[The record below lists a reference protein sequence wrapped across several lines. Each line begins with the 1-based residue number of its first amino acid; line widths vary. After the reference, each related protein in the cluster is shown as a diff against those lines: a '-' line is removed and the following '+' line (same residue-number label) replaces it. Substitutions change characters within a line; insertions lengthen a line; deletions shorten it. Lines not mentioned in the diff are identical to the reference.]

1 MPGGAELRGLAV
13 NKSLA
18 RTFFE
23 RAELLCER
31 EAVRYKENK
40 SPYKSM
46 TWTALARLVKEM
58 AAGLI
63 ARGIEAGDR
72 VAILSQ
78 TSHLWAAAD
87 LATISSG
94 AVTVPIY
101 PTSSQADIDFILSN
115 SGAKVVF
122 VHGEALLK
130 KVLASKQETLKTVVL
145 VSQLNKGRSLSEFV
159 AENDLS
165 PDFVIGLEEL
175 RQKGLTQLEQNPE
188 VVSERMAGICFED
201 MATIIYTSG
210 TTGTPKGVP
219 LTHGNIV
226 SVLDDLKGVIPID
239 ENDVYLSYLP
249 MSHVFER
256 VCGEYYWIY
265 SGGVCA
271 YAEGIE
277 TMAKNMAEVKPT
289 MILTVPRVLD
299 KIYAK
304 VRSGIEGASGN
315 AKRLIDWSL
324 KVGAEVVDAE
334 ANGVAPRVA
343 LRAKHWLAEKTVLRK
358 LRERICPSLRLV
370 VSGGAPGTSHTIE
383 FFNSIGITTIEGYG
397 LTETAAPACVNRV
410 DRKKIGTVGPSLPS
424 VEMIIADDGEILLRG
439 PSIFEGYYGLEEATK
454 DAFVDGWFRTGDI
467 GIIDGDGYLK
477 ITDRK
482 KDIIVNSSGKNIAPQ
497 KIEAV
502 LKTVSFVNQAVVFG
516 DKRKQ
521 LVALIVL
528 DEQALTQHASD
539 EGWNFNSYS
548 DLVEMPEVTNMLKKE
563 IAERSKSL
571 ADYEKVSNF
580 HVLANDLSVEA
591 GELTAT
597 LKIKRN
603 VVAQNYKAIIE
614 RLYKE
619 EKASQPAAKGQS
631 SKGLVSSGR

>member
-1 MPGGAELRGLAV
+1 MKKNLAT
-13 NKSLA
+13 
-18 RTFFE
+18 TFFD
-23 RAELLCER
+23 RAALLSEK
-31 EAVRYKENK
+31 EAVRFKENK

-46 TWTALARLVKEM
+46 TWAALAGLVKEM
-58 AAGLI
+58 AAGLT

-101 PTSSQADIDFILSN
+101 PTSSQSDIDFILSN
-115 SGAKVVF
+115 SGSKVVF

-130 KVLASKQETLKTVVL
+130 KVLASKQETVKTIVL
-145 VSQLNKGRSLSEFV
+145 VSQLNKGRSLNEFIREENI
-159 AENDLS
+159 AEDY
-165 PDFVIGLEEL
+165 VICLEEL
-175 RQKGLTQLEQNPE
+175 RQAGSTVLEKNAE
-188 VVSERMAGICFED
+188 IVSDRMSKICFED

-226 SVLDDLKGVIPID
+226 SVLDELLGVIPID

-265 SGGVCA
+265 AGGVCA

-299 KIYAK
+299 KIYSK

-315 AKRLIDWSL
+315 ARRLIDWAL
-324 KVGAEVVDAE
+324 KVGAETVE
-334 ANGVAPRVA
+334 LEGKGIAPRA
-343 LRAKHWLAEKTVLRK
+343 GLKAKHWLAERTVFRK
-358 LRERICPSLRLV
+358 LRERIGPSLRLI
-370 VSGGAPGTSHTIE
+370 VSGGAPATGHSIE
-383 FFNSIGITTIEGYG
+383 FFNSIGITTLEGYG

-410 DRKKIGTVGPSLPS
+410 NMKKIGSVGPALPC

-439 PSIFEGYYGLEEATK
+439 PSIFKGYYGLEEANK

-467 GIIDGDGYLK
+467 GIVDGDGYLK

-497 KIEAV
+497 KIEAI
-502 LKTVSFVNQAVVFG
+502 LKTVPFVNQAVVFG
-516 DKRKQ
+516 DKKKQ
-521 LVALIVL
+521 LVALLVL
-528 DEQALTQHASD
+528 DEQAITQHASD
-539 EGWNFNSYS
+539 ENWNFNSFAE
-548 DLVEMPEVTNMLKKE
+548 LVEMPEVVKMLKKE
-563 IAERSKSL
+563 IESRSKAL
-571 ADYEKVSNF
+571 ADYERVSNF
-580 HVLANDLSVEA
+580 HILENDLSVEA

-603 VVAQNYKAIIE
+603 VVAKNYKDIID

-619 EKASQPAAKGQS
+619 EKVDKASAQS
-631 SKGLVSSGR
+631 TGAGKGLVSSGR

>member
-1 MPGGAELRGLAV
+1 MRGLAV
-13 NKSLA
+13 KKSLA
-18 RTFFE
+18 TTFFE
-23 RAELLCER
+23 RAELLSDR

-58 AAGLI
+58 AAGLVD
-63 ARGIEAGDR
+63 RGVEGGDR

-122 VHGEALLK
+122 VQGEALLK
-130 KVLASKQETLKTVVL
+130 KVLASKQETLKTIVL
-145 VSQLNKGRSLSEFV
+145 VSQLNKGRSLSEFLE
-159 AENDLS
+159 ENEIS
-165 PDFVIGLEEL
+165 EDFVIGLEEL
-175 RQKGLTQLEQNPE
+175 RQKGLSQLEANPE
-188 VVSERMAGICFED
+188 IISQRMAEIHFEK

-226 SVLDDLKGVIPID
+226 SVLDDLKGIIPID

-304 VRSGIEGASGN
+304 VRSGIDGASGN
-315 AKRLIDWSL
+315 AKRLIDWAL
-324 KVGAEVVDAE
+324 KVGNEYVDAE
-334 ANGVAPRVA
+334 SRGIAPRTG
-343 LRAKHWLAEKTVLRK
+343 LKAKHWLAEKTVFRK
-358 LRERICPSLRLV
+358 LRERIGPSLRLI
-370 VSGGAPGTSHTIE
+370 VSGGAPATGHSIE
-383 FFNSIGITTIEGYG
+383 FFNAIGITTIEGYG
-397 LTETAAPACVNRV
+397 LTETAAPACVNLMN
-410 DRKKIGTVGPSLPS
+410 RKKIGTVGPALPC
-424 VEMIIADDGEILLRG
+424 VEMIVADDGEILVRG
-439 PSIFEGYYGLEEATK
+439 SSIFKGYYGLEEATK
-454 DAFVDGWFRTGDI
+454 EAFVDGWFRTGDI

-497 KIEAV
+497 KIEAI
-502 LKTVSFVNQAVVFG
+502 LKTVPFVNQAVVFG

-521 LVALIVL
+521 LVSLIVL
-528 DEQALTQHASD
+528 DEQAITQHASD

-548 DLVEMPEVTNMLKKE
+548 ELIEIPEVVNMLKKE

-603 VVAQNYKAIIE
+603 VVAQNYKSIID

-619 EKASQPAAKGQS
+619 EKVQSKPAVQGQS
-631 SKGLVSSGR
+631 GKGLVSSGR

>member
-1 MPGGAELRGLAV
+1 MRGQAV

-18 RTFFE
+18 KTFFE
-23 RAELLCER
+23 RAELLSDR

-58 AAGLI
+58 AAGLS
-63 ARGIEAGDR
+63 ARGVIAGDR

-94 AVTVPIY
+94 GVSVPIY
-101 PTSSQADIDFILSN
+101 PTSSQSDIDFILSN

-122 VHGEALLK
+122 VHGEQLLK
-130 KVLASKQETLKTVVL
+130 KVLESQQEALTTIIL
-145 VSQLNKGRSLSEFV
+145 VSQLNKGRSLSEFIS
-159 AENDLS
+159 ENEISGEL
-165 PDFVIGLEEL
+165 VIGLEEL
-175 RQKGLTQLEQNPE
+175 RQIGLTELEKNPA
-188 VVSERMAGICFED
+188 VVSERMEKIVYDD

-299 KIYAK
+299 KIYGK

-315 AKRLIDWSL
+315 ARKLIDWAL
-324 KVGAEVVDAE
+324 AVGAEMVDAE
-334 ANGVAPRVA
+334 AKGITPRA
-343 LRAKHWLAEKTVLRK
+343 GLRAKHWLAERTVFRK
-358 LRERICPSLRLV
+358 LRERIGPSLRLI
-370 VSGGAPGTSHTIE
+370 VSGGAPATGHTIE
-383 FFNSIGITTIEGYG
+383 FFNAIGITTIEGYG
-397 LTETAAPACVNRV
+397 LTETAAPACVNLMK
-410 DRKKIGTVGPSLPS
+410 RKKIGTVGPALPC
-424 VEMIIADDGEILLRG
+424 VELIIADDGEILMRG
-439 PSIFEGYYGLEEATK
+439 S
-454 DAFVDGWFRTGDI
+454 
-467 GIIDGDGYLK
+467 
-477 ITDRK
+477 
-482 KDIIVNSSGKNIAPQ
+482 
-497 KIEAV
+497 
-502 LKTVSFVNQAVVFG
+502 
-516 DKRKQ
+516 
-521 LVALIVL
+521 
-528 DEQALTQHASD
+528 
-539 EGWNFNSYS
+539 
-548 DLVEMPEVTNMLKKE
+548 
-563 IAERSKSL
+563 
-571 ADYEKVSNF
+571 
-580 HVLANDLSVEA
+580 
-591 GELTAT
+591 
-597 LKIKRN
+597 
-603 VVAQNYKAIIE
+603 
-614 RLYKE
+614 
-619 EKASQPAAKGQS
+619 
-631 SKGLVSSGR
+631 

>member
-1 MPGGAELRGLAV
+1 MRGLAV

-18 RTFFE
+18 ATFFE
-23 RAELLCER
+23 RAELLSDK

-58 AAGLI
+58 AAGLT
-63 ARGIEAGDR
+63 ARGVEAGDR

-94 AVTVPIY
+94 GVTVPIY
-101 PTSSQADIDFILSN
+101 PTSSQSDIDFILSN

-122 VHGEALLK
+122 VHGEQLLK
-130 KVLASKQETLKTVVL
+130 KVLESKQEALATIVL
-145 VSQLNKGRSLSEFV
+145 VSQLNKGRSLSEFLTEQ
-159 AENDLS
+159 AIS

-175 RQKGLTQLEQNPE
+175 RQLGLSELEKNPAI
-188 VVSERMAGICFED
+188 VFERMEKIRYED

-226 SVLDDLKGVIPID
+226 SVLDELKGVIPID

-299 KIYAK
+299 KIYGK

-315 AKRLIDWSL
+315 ARKLIDWAL
-324 KVGAEVVDAE
+324 RVGAEMVDAE
-334 ANGVAPRVA
+334 AKGIAPRA
-343 LRAKHWLAEKTVLRK
+343 GLKAKHWLAEHTVFRK
-358 LRERICPSLRLV
+358 LRERIGPSLRLI
-370 VSGGAPGTSHTIE
+370 VSGGAPATSHSIE
-383 FFNSIGITTIEGYG
+383 FFNAIGITTIEGYG
-397 LTETAAPACVNRV
+397 LTETAAPACVNLMK
-410 DRKKIGTVGPSLPS
+410 RKKIGTVGPALPC

-439 PSIFEGYYGLEEATK
+439 SSIFKGYYGLEEATK
-454 DAFVDGWFRTGDI
+454 EAFIDGWFRTGDI
-467 GIIDGDGYLK
+467 GIVDGDGYLK

-497 KIEAV
+497 KIEAI
-502 LKTVSFVNQAVVFG
+502 LKTVPFVNQAVIFG

-528 DEQALTQHASD
+528 DEQAMTQHASD
-539 EGWNFNSYS
+539 EGWNFNSFAE
-548 DLVEMPEVTNMLKKE
+548 LVEKPEVINMLKKE
-563 IAERSKSL
+563 IEARSKSL
-571 ADYEKVSNF
+571 AEFERVSNF

-603 VVAQNYKAIIE
+603 VVANNYKSIID

-619 EKASQPAAKGQS
+619 EKVEKTQQATHGQS
-631 SKGLVSSGR
+631 GKGLVGTSR

>member
-1 MPGGAELRGLAV
+1 V

-18 RTFFE
+18 TTFFD
-23 RAELLCER
+23 RATLLADR

-46 TWTALARLVKEM
+46 TWTALAALVKEM
-58 AAGLI
+58 AAGLA

-94 AVTVPIY
+94 GVTVPIY
-101 PTSSQADIDFILSN
+101 PTSSQSDIDFILSN
-115 SGAKVVF
+115 SGSKAVF
-122 VHGEALLK
+122 VQGEALLK
-130 KVLASKQETLKTVVL
+130 KVLASKQENLKTVIL
-145 VSQLNKGRSLSEFV
+145 VSPLNKGRSLSEFLGEQDV
-159 AENDLS
+159 S
-165 PDFVIGLEEL
+165 QDFVIGLEEL
-175 RQKGLTQLEQNPE
+175 RQKGLVQLEGN
-188 VVSERMAGICFED
+188 SAIIDERMSKIGFED

-226 SVLDDLKGVIPID
+226 SVLDELKKIIPID

-299 KIYAK
+299 KIYSK
-304 VRSGIEGASGN
+304 VRSGIDGASGN
-315 AKRLIDWSL
+315 ARKLIDWALGVGSEMVKAEGEGREPRSL
-324 KVGAEVVDAE
+324 LK
-334 ANGVAPRVA
+334 
-343 LRAKHWLAEKTVLRK
+343 AKHWLAEKTVFRK
-358 LRERICPSLRLV
+358 IREKIGPSLRLI
-370 VSGGAPGTSHTIE
+370 VSGGAPATGHSIE
-383 FFNSIGITTIEGYG
+383 FFNAIGITTLEGYG
-397 LTETAAPACVNRV
+397 LTETAAPACVNLV
-410 DRKKIGTVGPSLPS
+410 NRKKIGTVGPALAC
-424 VEMIIADDGEILLRG
+424 VEMIAADDGEILLRG
-439 PSIFEGYYGLEEATK
+439 SSIFKGYYGLDEVNKE
-454 DAFVDGWFRTGDI
+454 AFVDGWFRTGDI

-497 KIEAV
+497 KIEAI
-502 LKTVSFVNQAVVFG
+502 LKTAPFVNQAVVFG

-521 LVALIVL
+521 LVALIVM
-528 DEQALTQHASD
+528 DEQALTQHAS
-539 EGWNFNSYS
+539 EKGWNFNSYS
-548 DLVEMPEVTNMLKKE
+548 ELVELPEVVNTLRKE
-563 IAERSKSL
+563 IADRSKSL

-580 HVLANDLSVEA
+580 HILANDLSVEA

-603 VVAQNYKAIIE
+603 VVANNYKSIID

-619 EKASQPAAKGQS
+619 ERVEKASSNAQS
-631 SKGLVSSGR
+631 GKGLVSTGR

>member
-1 MPGGAELRGLAV
+1 M

-18 RTFFE
+18 TTFFE
-23 RAELLCER
+23 RAELLCDK
-31 EAVRYKENK
+31 EAVRFKENK

-46 TWTALARLVKEM
+46 TWTALALLVKEM
-58 AAGLI
+58 AAGLT
-63 ARGIEAGDR
+63 ARGVKAGDR

-94 AVTVPIY
+94 GVTVPIY
-101 PTSSQADIDFILSN
+101 PTSSQSDIDFILSN
-115 SGAKVVF
+115 SGSKVVF
-122 VHGEALLK
+122 VHGEQLLK
-130 KVLASKQETLKTVVL
+130 KVLASKQEALTTIVL
-145 VSQLNKGRSLSEFV
+145 ISQLNKGRSLCEFLT
-159 AENDLS
+159 ENDISSELVVS
-165 PDFVIGLEEL
+165 LEEL
-175 RQKGLTQLEQNPE
+175 RQIGLTELEKNPAI
-188 VVSERMAGICFED
+188 VSERIEKIAYDD

-226 SVLDDLKGVIPID
+226 SVLDQLKGVIPID

-299 KIYAK
+299 KIYSK

-315 AKRLIDWSL
+315 ARKLIDWSL
-324 KVGAEVVDAE
+324 AVGAEMVDAE
-334 ANGVAPRVA
+334 AKGITPRA
-343 LRAKHWLAEKTVLRK
+343 GLKAKHWLAERTVFRK
-358 LRERICPSLRLV
+358 LRERIGPSLRLI
-370 VSGGAPGTSHTIE
+370 VSGGAPATGHTIE

-397 LTETAAPACVNRV
+397 LTETAAPACVNLMK
-410 DRKKIGTVGPSLPS
+410 RKKIGTVGPALPC
-424 VEMIIADDGEILLRG
+424 VEMIIADDGEILMRG
-439 PSIFEGYYGLEEATK
+439 SSIFKGYYGLEEATK
-454 DAFVDGWFRTGDI
+454 EAFIDGWFRTGDI
-467 GIIDGDGYLK
+467 GIVDGDGYLK

-497 KIEAV
+497 KIEAI
-502 LKTVSFVNQAVVFG
+502 LKTVPFVNQAVIFG

-539 EGWNFNSYS
+539 ESWNFNSYS
-548 DLVEMPEVTNMLKKE
+548 ELVEKPEVINMLKKE
-563 IAERSKSL
+563 IEARSKSL
-571 ADYEKVSNF
+571 ADYERVSNF
-580 HVLANDLSVEA
+580 HILAEDLSVEA

-603 VVAQNYKAIIE
+603 VVANNYKSIIDK
-614 RLYKE
+614 LYKE
-619 EKASQPAAKGQS
+619 EKVEKAQPAAQGKSG
-631 SKGLVSSGR
+631 KGLVTSR

>member
-1 MPGGAELRGLAV
+1 MRGLAV

-18 RTFFE
+18 TTFFE
-23 RAELLCER
+23 RAELLSDR
-31 EAVRYKENK
+31 EAVRFKENK

-58 AAGLI
+58 AAGLT
-63 ARGIEAGDR
+63 ARGVEAGDR

-94 AVTVPIY
+94 GVTVPIY
-101 PTSSQADIDFILSN
+101 PTSSQSDIDFILSN
-115 SGAKVVF
+115 SGSKVIF
-122 VHGEALLK
+122 VQGEQLLK
-130 KVLASKQETLKTVVL
+130 KVLASKQEALTTIILI
-145 VSQLNKGRSLSEFV
+145 SQLNKGRSLCEFLT
-159 AENDLS
+159 ENEISSDLVVS
-165 PDFVIGLEEL
+165 LEEL
-175 RQKGLTQLEQNPE
+175 RQIGLAELEKNPAII
-188 VVSERMAGICFED
+188 SERIEKIAYED

-226 SVLDDLKGVIPID
+226 SVLDELKGVIPID

-299 KIYAK
+299 KIYGK

-315 AKRLIDWSL
+315 ARKLIDWSL
-324 KVGAEVVDAE
+324 KVGAAMVDAE
-334 ANGVAPRVA
+334 SKGIAPRA
-343 LRAKHWLAEKTVLRK
+343 GLKAKHWLAERTVFRK
-358 LRERICPSLRLV
+358 LRERIGPSLRLI
-370 VSGGAPGTSHTIE
+370 VSGGAPATGHTIE
-383 FFNSIGITTIEGYG
+383 FFNAIGITTIEGYG
-397 LTETAAPACVNRV
+397 LTETAAPACVNLMN
-410 DRKKIGTVGPSLPS
+410 RKKIGTVGPALPC
-424 VEMIIADDGEILLRG
+424 VEMIIADDGEILMRG
-439 PSIFEGYYGLEEATK
+439 ASIFKGYYGLEEATK

-467 GIIDGDGYLK
+467 GIVDGDGYLK

-497 KIEAV
+497 KIEAI
-502 LKTVSFVNQAVVFG
+502 LKTVPFVNQAVIFG

-539 EGWNFNSYS
+539 EGWNFNTYS
-548 DLVEMPEVTNMLKKE
+548 ELVEKPEVVNMLRKE
-563 IAERSKSL
+563 IEARSKSL
-571 ADYEKVSNF
+571 ADYERVSNF
-580 HVLANDLSVEA
+580 HILADDLSVEA

-603 VVAQNYKAIIE
+603 VVANNYKSIID

-619 EKASQPAAKGQS
+619 ERVEKSQPAAQGKSG
-631 SKGLVSSGR
+631 KGLVTSR

>member
-1 MPGGAELRGLAV
+1 
-13 NKSLA
+13 
-18 RTFFE
+18 
-23 RAELLCER
+23 
-31 EAVRYKENK
+31 
-40 SPYKSM
+40 
-46 TWTALARLVKEM
+46 
-58 AAGLI
+58 
-63 ARGIEAGDR
+63 
-72 VAILSQ
+72 
-78 TSHLWAAAD
+78 
-87 LATISSG
+87 
-94 AVTVPIY
+94 
-101 PTSSQADIDFILSN
+101 
-115 SGAKVVF
+115 
-122 VHGEALLK
+122 
-130 KVLASKQETLKTVVL
+130 
-145 VSQLNKGRSLSEFV
+145 LNKGRSLSEFLTEQ
-159 AENDLS
+159 AIS

-175 RQKGLTQLEQNPE
+175 RQLGLSELEKNPAL
-188 VVSERMAGICFED
+188 VFDRMEKIRYED

-226 SVLDDLKGVIPID
+226 SVLDELKGVIPID

-299 KIYAK
+299 KIYGK

-315 AKRLIDWSL
+315 ARKLIDWALS
-324 KVGAEVVDAE
+324 VGAEMVDAE
-334 ANGVAPRVA
+334 SKGITPRA
-343 LRAKHWLAEKTVLRK
+343 GLKAKHWLAERTVFRK
-358 LRERICPSLRLV
+358 LRERIGPSLRLI
-370 VSGGAPGTSHTIE
+370 VSGGAPATSHSIE
-383 FFNSIGITTIEGYG
+383 FFNAIGITTIEGYG
-397 LTETAAPACVNRV
+397 LTETAAPACVNRMT
-410 DRKKIGTVGPSLPS
+410 RKKIGTVGPALPC

-439 PSIFEGYYGLEEATK
+439 SSIFKGYYGLEEATK
-454 DAFVDGWFRTGDI
+454 DAFIDGWFRTGDI
-467 GIIDGDGYLK
+467 GIVDGDGYLK

-497 KIEAV
+497 KIEAI
-502 LKTVSFVNQAVVFG
+502 LKTVPFVNQAVIFG

-528 DEQALTQHASD
+528 DEQAMTQHASD
-539 EGWNFNSYS
+539 EGWNFNSFA
-548 DLVEMPEVTNMLKKE
+548 DLVEKPEVVNMLRKE
-563 IAERSKSL
+563 IEARSKSL
-571 ADYEKVSNF
+571 ADYERVSNF

-603 VVAQNYKAIIE
+603 VVANNYKSIID

-619 EKASQPAAKGQS
+619 EKVEKAQQQATHGQS
-631 SKGLVSSGR
+631 GKGLVGSSR

>member
-1 MPGGAELRGLAV
+1 MRGLAV

-18 RTFFE
+18 TTFFE
-23 RAELLCER
+23 RAELLSDR
-31 EAVRYKENK
+31 EAVRFKENK

-58 AAGLI
+58 AAGLT
-63 ARGIEAGDR
+63 ARGAEAGDR

-94 AVTVPIY
+94 GVTVPIY
-101 PTSSQADIDFILSN
+101 PTSSQSDIDFILSN
-115 SGAKVVF
+115 SGSKVIF
-122 VHGEALLK
+122 VHGEQLLK
-130 KVLASKQETLKTVVL
+130 KVLASKQEALTTIVL
-145 VSQLNKGRSLSEFV
+145 VSQLNKGRSLCEFLT
-159 AENDLS
+159 ENEISSDL
-165 PDFVIGLEEL
+165 VISLEEL
-175 RQKGLTQLEQNPE
+175 RQIGLAELEKNPA
-188 VVSERMAGICFED
+188 VISERIQKIAYDD

-210 TTGTPKGVP
+210 TTGKPKGVP

-226 SVLDDLKGVIPID
+226 SVLDELKGVIPID

-299 KIYAK
+299 KIYGK

-315 AKRLIDWSL
+315 ARKLIDWSL
-324 KVGAEVVDAE
+324 AVGAEMVDAE
-334 ANGVAPRVA
+334 ARGITPRA
-343 LRAKHWLAEKTVLRK
+343 GLKAKHWLAERTVFRK
-358 LRERICPSLRLV
+358 LRERIGPSLRLI
-370 VSGGAPGTSHTIE
+370 VSGGAPATGHTIE
-383 FFNSIGITTIEGYG
+383 FFNAIGITTIEGYG
-397 LTETAAPACVNRV
+397 LTETAAPACVNLMN
-410 DRKKIGTVGPSLPS
+410 RKKIGTVGPALPC
-424 VEMIIADDGEILLRG
+424 VEMIIADDGEILMRG
-439 PSIFEGYYGLEEATK
+439 SSIFKGYYGLEEATK

-467 GIIDGDGYLK
+467 GIVDGDGYLK

-497 KIEAV
+497 KIAAI
-502 LKTVSFVNQAVVFG
+502 LKTVPFVNQAVIFG

-548 DLVEMPEVTNMLKKE
+548 ELVEKPEVVNMLKKE
-563 IAERSKSL
+563 IEARSKSL
-571 ADYEKVSNF
+571 ADYERVSNF
-580 HVLANDLSVEA
+580 HILADDLSVEA

-603 VVAQNYKAIIE
+603 VVANNYKAIID

-619 EKASQPAAKGQS
+619 EKVEKSQPAAQGKSG
-631 SKGLVSSGR
+631 KGLVTSR

>member
-1 MPGGAELRGLAV
+1 M

-18 RTFFE
+18 TTFFE

-58 AAGLI
+58 AAGLV

-159 AENDLS
+159 AENDIS

-175 RQKGLTQLEQNPE
+175 RQKGLTELEQNPE
-188 VVSERMAGICFED
+188 VVTERMAKICFED

-315 AKRLIDWSL
+315 AKRLIDWAL

-334 ANGVAPRVA
+334 ASGVAPRVA
-343 LRAKHWLAEKTVLRK
+343 LRAKHWLAEKTVFRK

-370 VSGGAPGTSHTIE
+370 VSGGAPATGHTIE

-397 LTETAAPACVNRV
+397 LTETAAPACVNLV
-410 DRKKIGTVGPSLPS
+410 ERKKIGTVGPSLPS

-439 PSIFEGYYGLEEATK
+439 ASIFKGYYGLEEATK

-539 EGWNFNSYS
+539 EGWSFNSYAE
-548 DLVEMPEVTNMLKKE
+548 LVEMPQVTNMLKKE

-631 SKGLVSSGR
+631 GKGLVSSGR

>member
-1 MPGGAELRGLAV
+1 M

-18 RTFFE
+18 TTFFN
-23 RAELLCER
+23 RAASLADR

-46 TWTALARLVKEM
+46 TWTALAQLVKEM
-58 AAGLI
+58 AAGLA

-72 VAILSQ
+72 VAVFSQ

-94 AVTVPIY
+94 GVTVPIY
-101 PTSSQADIDFILSN
+101 PTSSQSDIDFILSN
-115 SGAKVVF
+115 SSSKAVF
-122 VHGEALLK
+122 VQGEALLK
-130 KVLASKQETLKTVVL
+130 KVLASKQENLKTIVL
-145 VSQLNKGRSLSEFV
+145 ISQLNKGRSLSEFL
-159 AENDLS
+159 AEQEVSQDL
-165 PDFVIGLEEL
+165 VIGLEEL
-175 RQKGLTQLEQNPE
+175 RQKGLTQLDQKPTIVEDRLNKI
-188 VVSERMAGICFED
+188 SFED

-226 SVLDDLKGVIPID
+226 SVLDELLKVIPID

-265 SGGVCA
+265 AGGVCA

-299 KIYAK
+299 KIYSK
-304 VRSGIEGASGN
+304 VRSGIDGASGN
-315 AKRLIDWSL
+315 ARRLIDWAL
-324 KVGAEVVDAE
+324 GVGAQMVKLEGE
-334 ANGVAPRVA
+334 GVEPRA
-343 LRAKHWLAEKTVLRK
+343 LLKAKHWLAEKTVFRK
-358 LRERICPSLRLV
+358 IREKIGPSLRLI
-370 VSGGAPGTSHTIE
+370 VSGGAPATGHSIE
-383 FFNSIGITTIEGYG
+383 FFNAIGITTLEGYG
-397 LTETAAPACVNRV
+397 LTETAAPACVNLV
-410 DRKKIGTVGPSLPS
+410 NKKKIGSVGPALPC
-424 VEMIIADDGEILLRG
+424 VEMITADDGEILLRG
-439 PSIFEGYYGLEEATK
+439 SSIFKGYYGLDEVNKE
-454 DAFVDGWFRTGDI
+454 AFVDGWFRTGDI

-497 KIEAV
+497 KVEAI
-502 LKTVSFVNQAVVFG
+502 LKTVPFVNQAVVFG

-521 LVALIVL
+521 LVALIVM
-528 DEQALTQHASD
+528 DEQALTQHAS
-539 EGWNFNSYS
+539 EKGWNFNSYS
-548 DLVEMPEVTNMLKKE
+548 ELVELPEVTNTLRKE
-563 IAERSKSL
+563 IAERSKTL

-603 VVAQNYKAIIE
+603 VVANNYKSIID

-619 EKASQPAAKGQS
+619 ERVEKIPANTQS
-631 SKGLVSSGR
+631 DKGLVSTGR

>member
-1 MPGGAELRGLAV
+1 MRGPSV

-18 RTFFE
+18 TTFFS
-23 RAELLCER
+23 RAALLSDR
-31 EAVRYKENK
+31 EAVRYKESK

-46 TWTALARLVKEM
+46 SWKALALLVKEM
-58 AAGLI
+58 AAGLA
-63 ARGIEAGDR
+63 ARGVEAGDR
-72 VAILSQ
+72 VAILSA

-94 AVTVPIY
+94 GVTVPIY
-101 PTSSQADIDFILSN
+101 PTSSQADIDYILSN
-115 SGAKVVF
+115 SGAKAVF
-122 VHGEALLK
+122 VHGEQLLK
-130 KVLASKQETLKTVVL
+130 KVLHSKQEALKTIIL
-145 VSQLNKGRSLSEFV
+145 VSQLNKGRSLSEFL
-159 AENDLS
+159 AENEIS
-165 PDFVIGLEEL
+165 SDFVIGLEEL
-175 RQKGLTQLEQNPE
+175 RQCGLAQLESNPAIID
-188 VVSERMAGICFED
+188 ERMSKIQYED

-226 SVLDDLKGVIPID
+226 SVLDELKGVIPID

-277 TMAKNMAEVKPT
+277 TMAKNMQEVKPT

-299 KIYAK
+299 KIYGK
-304 VRSGIEGASGN
+304 VKSGIEGASGN
-315 AKRLIDWSL
+315 ARKLIDWAL
-324 KVGAEVVDAE
+324 AVGAEMVQAE
-334 ANGVAPRVA
+334 ANGIKPRA
-343 LRAKHWLAEKTVLRK
+343 GLKAKHWLAEKTVFRK
-358 LRERICPSLRLV
+358 LRERIGPSLRLI
-370 VSGGAPGTSHTIE
+370 VSGGAPATGHTIE
-383 FFNSIGITTIEGYG
+383 FFNAIGITTIEGYG
-397 LTETAAPACVNRV
+397 LTETAAPACVNLMT
-410 DRKKIGTVGPSLPS
+410 RKKIGTVGPALPC
-424 VEMIIADDGEILLRG
+424 VEMIVADDGEILLRG
-439 PSIFEGYYGLEEATK
+439 TSIFKGYYGLEEATK
-454 DAFVDGWFRTGDI
+454 EAFVDGWFRTGDI
-467 GIIDGDGYLK
+467 GIVDGDGYLK

-497 KIEAV
+497 KIEAI
-502 LKTVSFVNQAVVFG
+502 LKTVPFVNQAVVFG
-516 DKRKQ
+516 DKKKQ

-539 EGWNFNSYS
+539 EGWNFNSYGE
-548 DLVEMPEVTNMLKKE
+548 LVERPEVFNMLKKE
-563 IAERSKSL
+563 IADRSKTL
-571 ADYEKVSNF
+571 ADFEKVSNF
-580 HVLANDLSVEA
+580 HVLASDLSVEA

-603 VVAQNYKAIIE
+603 VVAANYKAVID

-619 EKASQPAAKGQS
+619 ERVETGSN
-631 SKGLVSSGR
+631 KGLVKTGR

>member
-1 MPGGAELRGLAV
+1 M

-18 RTFFE
+18 ATFFE
-23 RAELLCER
+23 RAELLSER

-58 AAGLI
+58 AAGLT
-63 ARGIEAGDR
+63 ARGVEGGDR

-94 AVTVPIY
+94 GVSVPIY
-101 PTSSQADIDFILSN
+101 PTSSQSDIDFILSN

-122 VHGEALLK
+122 VHGEQLLK
-130 KVLASKQETLKTVVL
+130 KVLASKQEALTTVVL
-145 VSQLNKGRSLSEFV
+145 VSQLNKGRSLSEFLTEQ
-159 AENDLS
+159 AIS

-175 RQKGLTQLEQNPE
+175 RQLGLSELEKNPAL
-188 VVSERMAGICFED
+188 VFERMEKIHCED

-226 SVLDDLKGVIPID
+226 SVLDELKDVIPIN

-299 KIYAK
+299 KIYGK

-315 AKRLIDWSL
+315 ARKLIDWAL
-324 KVGAEVVDAE
+324 RVGAEMVDAE
-334 ANGVAPRVA
+334 AKGIAPRA
-343 LRAKHWLAEKTVLRK
+343 GLKAKHWLAERTVFRK
-358 LRERICPSLRLV
+358 LRERLGPSLRLI
-370 VSGGAPGTSHTIE
+370 VSGGAPATSHSIE
-383 FFNSIGITTIEGYG
+383 FFNAIGITTIEGYG
-397 LTETAAPACVNRV
+397 LTETAAPACVNLMN
-410 DRKKIGTVGPSLPS
+410 RKKIGTVGPALPC

-439 PSIFEGYYGLEEATK
+439 SSIFKGYYGLEEATRE
-454 DAFVDGWFRTGDI
+454 AFIDGWFRTGDI
-467 GIIDGDGYLK
+467 GIVDGDGYLK

-497 KIEAV
+497 KIEAI
-502 LKTVSFVNQAVVFG
+502 LKTVPFVNQAVVFG

-521 LVALIVL
+521 LIALIVL
-528 DEQALTQHASD
+528 DEQAITQHASD
-539 EGWNFNSYS
+539 EGWNFNSFA
-548 DLVEMPEVTNMLKKE
+548 DLVEKPEVVNMLKKE
-563 IAERSKSL
+563 IDARSKSL
-571 ADYEKVSNF
+571 ADYERVSNF
-580 HVLANDLSVEA
+580 HVLADDLSVEA

-603 VVAQNYKAIIE
+603 VVANNYKSIID

-619 EKASQPAAKGQS
+619 EKVEKTQQAAHGQS
-631 SKGLVSSGR
+631 GKGLVGTSR

>member
-1 MPGGAELRGLAV
+1 MRGPDV

-18 RTFFE
+18 TTFFE
-23 RAELLCER
+23 RAELFSDR

-46 TWTALARLVKEM
+46 SWTVLARLVKEM
-58 AAGLI
+58 AAGLTV
-63 ARGIEAGDR
+63 RGIEAGDR

-94 AVTVPIY
+94 GVTVPIY
-101 PTSSQADIDFILSN
+101 PTSSQSDIDFILSN

-122 VHGEALLK
+122 VQGEQLLK
-130 KVLASKQETLKTVVL
+130 KVLASKQEALTTIVL
-145 VSQLNKGRSLSEFV
+145 VSPLNKGRSLSEFLG
-159 AENDLS
+159 EQEIKE
-165 PDFVIGLEEL
+165 DFVIGLEEL
-175 RQKGLTQLEQNPE
+175 RQKGLTQLENNPAT
-188 VVSERMAGICFED
+188 VDERMAKIAYED

-226 SVLDDLKGVIPID
+226 SVLDELKGVIPID

-256 VCGEYYWIY
+256 VCGEFYWIY

-299 KIYAK
+299 KIYSK

-315 AKRLIDWSL
+315 ARKLIDWSL
-324 KVGAEVVDAE
+324 GVGAQMVEAE
-334 ANGVAPRVA
+334 AQGITPRA
-343 LRAKHWLAEKTVLRK
+343 GLKAKHWLAEKTVFRK
-358 LRERICPSLRLV
+358 LRERIGPSLRLI
-370 VSGGAPGTSHTIE
+370 VSGGAPATGHTIE
-383 FFNSIGITTIEGYG
+383 FFNAIGITTIEGYG
-397 LTETAAPACVNRV
+397 LTETAAPACVNLMHK
-410 DRKKIGTVGPSLPS
+410 KKIGTVGPALPC
-424 VEMIIADDGEILLRG
+424 VEMIIADDGEILMRG
-439 PSIFEGYYGLEEATK
+439 SSIFKGYYGLEEATK
-454 DAFVDGWFRTGDI
+454 EAFVDGWFRTGDI
-467 GIIDGDGYLK
+467 GIVDGDGYLK

-497 KIEAV
+497 KIEAI
-502 LKTVSFVNQAVVFG
+502 LKTVPFVNQAVIFG
-516 DKRKQ
+516 DKKKQ
-521 LVALIVL
+521 LVALVVL

-548 DLVEMPEVTNMLKKE
+548 ELVEMPEIVNMLKKE

-580 HVLANDLSVEA
+580 HILANDLSVEA

-603 VVAQNYKAIIE
+603 VVANNYKAIIDT
-614 RLYKE
+614 LYKE
-619 EKASQPAAKGQS
+619 ERVEKAQPS
-631 SKGLVSSGR
+631 SHGGSGKGLVSSNR

>member
-1 MPGGAELRGLAV
+1 M

-18 RTFFE
+18 TTFFE
-23 RAELLCER
+23 RAELLSDR
-31 EAVRYKENK
+31 EAVRFKENK

-46 TWTALARLVKEM
+46 TWTALALLVKEM
-58 AAGLI
+58 AAGLT
-63 ARGIEAGDR
+63 ARGVQAGDR

-94 AVTVPIY
+94 GVTVPIY
-101 PTSSQADIDFILSN
+101 PTSSQSDIDFILSN
-115 SGAKVVF
+115 SGSKVIF
-122 VHGEALLK
+122 VHGEQLLK
-130 KVLASKQETLKTVVL
+130 KVLASKQEALTTIVL
-145 VSQLNKGRSLSEFV
+145 VSQLNKGRSLCEFLT
-159 AENDLS
+159 ENDISSGLVVS
-165 PDFVIGLEEL
+165 LEEL
-175 RQKGLTQLEQNPE
+175 RQIGLTELEKNPAI
-188 VVSERMAGICFED
+188 VSERIEKIAYDD

-226 SVLDDLKGVIPID
+226 SVLDELKGVIPID

-299 KIYAK
+299 KIYSK

-315 AKRLIDWSL
+315 ARKLIDWSL
-324 KVGAEVVDAE
+324 AVGAEMVDAE
-334 ANGVAPRVA
+334 AKGITPRA
-343 LRAKHWLAEKTVLRK
+343 GLKAKHWLAERTVFRK
-358 LRERICPSLRLV
+358 LRERLGPSLRLI
-370 VSGGAPGTSHTIE
+370 VSGGAPATGHTIE

-397 LTETAAPACVNRV
+397 LTETAAPACVNLMK
-410 DRKKIGTVGPSLPS
+410 RKKIGTVGPALPC
-424 VEMIIADDGEILLRG
+424 VEMIIADDGEILMRG
-439 PSIFEGYYGLEEATK
+439 SSIFKGYYGLEEATK
-454 DAFVDGWFRTGDI
+454 EAFIDGWFRTGDI
-467 GIIDGDGYLK
+467 GIVDGDGYLK

-497 KIEAV
+497 KIEAI
-502 LKTVSFVNQAVVFG
+502 LKTVPFVNQAVIFG

-548 DLVEMPEVTNMLKKE
+548 ELVEKPEVVNMLKKE
-563 IAERSKSL
+563 IEARSKSL
-571 ADYEKVSNF
+571 ADYERVSNF
-580 HVLANDLSVEA
+580 HILAEDLSVEA

-603 VVAQNYKAIIE
+603 VVANNYKSIIDK
-614 RLYKE
+614 LYKE
-619 EKASQPAAKGQS
+619 EKAEKSQPAAQGKSG
-631 SKGLVSSGR
+631 KGLVTSR